1 MYGCVWRC
9 VRERAREEREGGS
22 VVSYWWLCSL
32 SGKSYSSTES
42 RTTPSYGQSLS
53 PLLLLLDHQR
63 TSRSQYRSTSDLRA
77 RWPTKPM
84 PSCCST
90 NVTPHLYYMQF
101 EFSVI
106 DSLKPS
112 SSNSSRNKIPRDRGG
127 AVRDVCCASV
137 TPERLGRCSC
147 STRLTSYRLSRP

>member
-9 VRERAREEREGGS
+9 VRERAREEREGGG

-32 SGKSYSSTES
+32 SRKSYSSRES
-42 RTTPSYGQSLS
+42 RTTPSYRQSLS
-53 PLLLLLDHQR
+53 PFLSFSITNASLA
-63 TSRSQYRSTSDLRA
+63 QYRSTSDLRA

-137 TPERLGRCSC
+137 TPGRLGRCSC